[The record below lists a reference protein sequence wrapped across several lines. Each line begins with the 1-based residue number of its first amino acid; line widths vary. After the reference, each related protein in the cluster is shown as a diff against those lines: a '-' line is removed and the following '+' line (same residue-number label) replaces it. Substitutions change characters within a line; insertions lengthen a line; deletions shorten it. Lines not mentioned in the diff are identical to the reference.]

1 MYQLRKYLDRYTPT
15 CVGKTSEANAAKII
29 GQVQPHVCGENALLG
44 AILIDPS
51 GTPPRVWGK
60 PFIIKNNYIKL
71 NVLNISNLVF
81 FFSLQ

>member
-1 MYQLRKYLDRYTPT
+1 
-15 CVGKTSEANAAKII
+15 
-29 GQVQPHVCGENALLG
+29 
-44 AILIDPS
+44 
-51 GTPPRVWGK
+51 VWGK